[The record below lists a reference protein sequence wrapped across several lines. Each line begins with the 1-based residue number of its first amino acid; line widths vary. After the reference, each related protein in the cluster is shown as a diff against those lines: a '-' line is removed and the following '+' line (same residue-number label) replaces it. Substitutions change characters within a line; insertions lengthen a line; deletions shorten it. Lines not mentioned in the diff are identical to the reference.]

1 MDLISFIK
9 NYLPS
14 DYDLRLTNELSFS
27 FDRTMDNVIVRIQQ
41 GNRYKR
47 GVVMPLTIMVTS
59 KDINR
64 ASSVWNQFVKTVS
77 DNDYIE
83 GTSNYYMLFMIP
95 TVTQVFDEISNN
107 YYSVLSIMGTI
118 VETDASNDI
127 SKIEIKNTLGVYE
140 ELELISGSVSY
151 VSTPKTEQEANG
163 YMMKT
168 NIQGSVL
175 SANIVTHIDD
185 NDFFTR
191 LRLMRQGGNNNQTF
205 ETRITWLN
213 GDIENYNF
221 KLTRQAFLKNR
232 GELSSLTID
241 FML

>member
-1 MDLISFIK
+1 MDFIQFIK
-9 NYLPS
+9 DNLAEG
-14 DYDLRLTNELSFS
+14 YDFKIAQDLSFN
-27 FDRTMDNVIVRIQQ
+27 FDDKRDNVIIRLQQ
-41 GNRYKR
+41 GNRYKK
-47 GVVMPLTIMVTS
+47 GVVIPITILVTS
-59 KDINR
+59 DDVETMRK
-64 ASSVWNQFVKTVS
+64 VWTEWVNAVS
-77 DNDYIE
+77 DENYIE
-83 GTSNYYMLFMIP
+83 GTDNYYMLFMSPSIVQ
-95 TVTQVFDEISNN
+95 TFDEISNN
-107 YYSVLSIMGTI
+107 FYSVLTIMGTI
-118 VETDASNDI
+118 VETNDSNDI
-127 SKIEIKNTLGVYE
+127 SKIEIKNTLGEYE
-140 ELELISGSVSY
+140 ELELVSGSVSY

-175 SANIVTHIDD
+175 SVNIVTYIDD

-205 ETRITWLN
+205 ETRITWVN